1 MKKIL
6 AVTACPAGVA
16 HTYMVAEKIQKAIER
31 AGYEAKV
38 ETQGAIGIEN
48 KITEEDFEGAV
59 GAIFAKAIAVIE
71 EERFSSIPVL
81 EISLQEALKD
91 ADGCVN
97 ELLEAVGE
105 R

>member
-16 HTYMVAEKIQKAIER
+16 HTYMVAEKIQKAIEK

-48 KITEEDFEGAV
+48 KITAEDVEGAV
-59 GAIFAKAIAVIE
+59 GAIFAKAVAVIE
-71 EERFSSIPVL
+71 EERFSNIPVL
-81 EISLQEALKD
+81 EITLQEGLKD
-91 ADGCVN
+91 ADGCVK
-97 ELLEAVGE
+97 ELLEAIGE
-105 R
+105 I